1 MRILVTGGSGF
12 IGTRIVRGLRDHG
25 VTVIDKNISEVD
37 HRADIRNKEEI
48 NRVFSK
54 EKPEYVIHLA
64 AEVDTRISMEKP
76 ESSVET
82 NVIGTL
88 NVLDACRSSGT
99 KNIVF
104 ASSAA
109 VYGEP
114 QYIPVDEK
122 HDTLPVSIYG
132 ATKLISEKYI
142 EMYCRAYG
150 MKYVILRYANVYGP
164 ESKSVISIFI
174 ERMLKGERP
183 MIFGNGSQKRDYIY
197 VDDVV
202 SATIAAVKKADGMT
216 LNIST
221 ATETSVKDVYNIIS
235 EHVKPTKP
243 IFKKESR
250 GEINS
255 IRLDNSMAK
264 KYLNWTPKTD
274 LATGIAKIIAVM
286 RK

>member
-12 IGTRIVRGLRDHG
+12 IGTRIVRNLRDHG
-25 VTVIDKNISEVD
+25 VTAIDKNVSEGG
-37 HRADIRNKEEI
+37 HRADIRSKEEI

-64 AEVDTRISMEKP
+64 AEVDPRISMEKP

-99 KNIVF
+99 KKIVF

-114 QYIPVDEK
+114 RYIPVDER

-132 ATKLISEKYI
+132 VTKLMSEKYI

-164 ESKSVISIFI
+164 GSKSVISIFI

-183 MIFGNGSQKRDYIY
+183 MIFGDGSQKRDYIY

-221 ATETSVKDVYNIIS
+221 AAEASVKDVYNVIS

-243 IFKKESR
+243 VFKKENR

-264 KYLNWTPKTD
+264 KYLNWKPKIS
-274 LATGIAKIIAVM
+274 LQLGIEKIITELQ
-286 RK
+286 K